1 MTSIATMTLLRAKA
15 FDRKA
20 VARFADW
27 LAVAV
32 AVSLPWSTSAT
43 SILVALWLIAVLPTL
58 NVAAVRRELATAA
71 GGLPVALC
79 ALATLGLLWADAAWS
94 ERFGGYTPFLRL
106 LLIPVLLAQFRRS
119 EHGMRVILGFFA
131 SVTAVLLVSWLSAA
145 FPNMPWSTFHQYG
158 VPAKDYILQSDEFL
172 MCALVLFAIA
182 FDQARERRWRPVAG
196 LVALGIA
203 FIANIVFVVTA
214 RTTLLVAPALILLLG
229 WRQFRWKGLV
239 GSVVLLGLVGTAAAL
254 GSPYLQERLKTSV
267 SELRAWQAS
276 DAPSSTALHLEF
288 LEKSLSFVASA
299 PVIGHGTGS
308 IGEQFRNAA
317 VGQTGAAGVGSVNPH
332 NQIFAVAIQLGLVG
346 VVVLLAMWTAH
357 LLLFRGTGLISWIG
371 VVIVVDNVVS
381 SLVNSHLF
389 DFTQAWLYIF
399 GVGAAG
405 GLALR
410 GRNAVARAPAGD
422 ASMGWHGVPH
432 GPDATSS

>member
-1 MTSIATMTLLRAKA
+1 MSAALRASIRDVKTFA
-15 FDRKA
+15 WA
-20 VARFADW
+20 ADW

-43 SILVALWLIAVLPTL
+43 GILVALWLIAVLPTL
-58 NVAAVRRELATAA
+58 NVADLKRELATAA

-79 ALATLGLLWADAAWS
+79 ALATLGLLWADVSWS
-94 ERFGGYTPFLRL
+94 ERYGGYTPFLRL

-119 EHGMRVILGFFA
+119 EHGMRVVVGFFA
-131 SVTAVLLVSWLSAA
+131 SVTAVLLVSWLMVV
-145 FPNMPWSTFHQYG
+145 FPGMPWSSFHQFG

-182 FDQARERRWRPVAG
+182 FDQARERRWRSVAG

-203 FIANIVFVVTA
+203 FIANFVFVVTA
-214 RTTLLVAPALILLLG
+214 RTTLLVAPVLILLLG

-239 GSVVLLGLVGTAAAL
+239 GSALLLGLIGSAAAF
-254 GSPYLQERLKTSV
+254 GSPYLRARLSTSV
-267 SELRAWQAS
+267 AELHAYESSGAV
-276 DAPSSTALHLEF
+276 SSTGLHMELMK
-288 LEKSLSFVASA
+288 KSVLIFRAA
-299 PVIGHGTGS
+299 PIIGHGTGS
-308 IGEQFRNAA
+308 IPQQFRNEA
-317 VGQTGAAGVGSVNPH
+317 VGKSGIDALVGVNPH
-332 NQIFAVAIQLGLVG
+332 DQILAIGIELGLVG
-346 VVVLLAMWTAH
+346 VAVLLAMWLAH
-357 LLLFRGTGLISWIG
+357 LLLFRGAGLISWIG
-371 VVIVVDNVVS
+371 LVIVVDNIVS

-410 GRNAVARAPAGD
+410 SRNAVVRTPARGG
-422 ASMGWHGVPH
+422 SLGWYGVPH
-432 GPDATSS
+432 GSDATSA

>member
-1 MTSIATMTLLRAKA
+1 MSAALRARILDVKTFA
-15 FDRKA
+15 LA
-20 VARFADW
+20 ADW

-58 NVAAVRRELATAA
+58 NVADLKRELATAA

-79 ALATLGLLWADAAWS
+79 ALATLGLLWADVSWS
-94 ERFGGYTPFLRL
+94 ERYGGYTPFLRL

-119 EHGMRVILGFFA
+119 EHGMRVVVGFFV
-131 SVTAVLLVSWLSAA
+131 SVTAVLLVSWLMVA
-145 FPNMPWSTFHQYG
+145 FPGLLWRTNQFG

-182 FDQARERRWRPVAG
+182 FDQARERRWRSVAG

-203 FIANIVFVVTA
+203 FIANFVFVITA
-214 RTTLLVAPALILLLG
+214 RTTLLVAPVLILLLG
-229 WRQFRWKGLV
+229 WRRFRWKGLL
-239 GSVVLLGLVGTAAAL
+239 GSAVLLGLIGTAAAF
-254 GSPYLQERLKTSV
+254 GSPHLRDRLSTSV
-267 SELRAWQAS
+267 VELHAYESSGAV
-276 DAPSSTALHLEF
+276 SSTGLHIELLKKALLIF
-288 LEKSLSFVASA
+288 RTA
-299 PVIGHGTGS
+299 PIIGHGTGS
-308 IGEQFRNAA
+308 IPQQFRNAA
-317 VGQTGAAGVGSVNPH
+317 VGKTGIDALVGVNPH
-332 NQIFAVAIQLGLVG
+332 DQILAIGIQLGLLG
-346 VVVLLAMWTAH
+346 VAVLLAMWLAH
-357 LLLFRGTGLISWIG
+357 LLLFRGAGLISWIG
-371 VVIVVDNVVS
+371 LVIVVDNVVS

-410 GRNAVARAPAGD
+410 TKSAVVRASAGD
-422 ASMGWHGVPH
+422 TSLGWHGVPH
-432 GPDATSS
+432 GPDATSA